1 MNKRDMGL
9 RNAAFGFRSSIV
21 SNHEEHMALTI
32 DTTAVLRASG
42 GATSAK
48 AAARASQSGIWVGMF
63 AITMSFAAFTSA
75 LYIRQASTDW
85 THIATPRILFLNTFF
100 LILSSALLE
109 MSRRTLRPDSQ
120 SQAADRAKGGLL
132 LAVSLLLGV
141 LFVIGQYSAWRQL
154 RAQGLYLAT
163 TPNSSFFYLL
173 TGAHALHLLGG
184 LAALIY
190 LYAHLAVGRGV
201 RRNLLNG
208 VVTYWHFMALLW
220 LYLLLVIFT
229 RL

>member
-141 LFVIGQYSAWRQL
+141 FFVIGQYSAWRQL

>member
-1 MNKRDMGL
+1 
-9 RNAAFGFRSSIV
+9 
-21 SNHEEHMALTI
+21 
-32 DTTAVLRASG
+32 
-42 GATSAK
+42 
-48 AAARASQSGIWVGMF
+48 MF

-109 MSRRTLRPDSQ
+109 MSRLALKPDSQ
-120 SQAADRAKGGLL
+120 SQASARAKGGLF
-132 LAVSLLLGV
+132 LAASLLLGI

-190 LYAHLAVGRGV
+190 LYLHLAVGREV
-201 RRNLLNG
+201 RQNLLNG
-208 VVTYWHFMALLW
+208 VVTYWHFMAFLW